1 MYYGNL
7 KYNIGDKVIVRPDL
21 NMDDIYSMFGDS
33 SNVNVATAPMVALA
47 GETVTIF
54 EILSGQYMV
63 EEYEDVYWTD
73 EMFVGLA
80 DTKVDL
86 SKDNLMDFL

>member
-1 MYYGNL
+1 MYYSNL

-21 NMDDIYSMFGDS
+21 NVDDTYSMFDS
-33 SNVNVATAPMVALA
+33 PNVNVATAPMVALA
-47 GETVTIF
+47 GKTVTIF
-54 EILSGQYMV
+54 EISFGQYMV
-63 EEYEDVYWTD
+63 EEYENVYWTD